1 MMKKIKVAVV
11 GNPNTGKTTFING
24 IAGTNLHIG
33 NWAGVTVEKKEA
45 FINYKDYE
53 IYLIDL
59 PGVYSLSNNVAEE
72 KITVDY
78 LINEKPDVVINIVDI
93 TNLERNLYLT
103 LQLIEMELPIV
114 LALNMCDEAKKEG
127 IEVDFKKLSKLLC
140 APAIPIS
147 AKTKK
152 GIFKVLDKAIEI
164 YERGFPKSCEI
175 RYKDEL
181 EFEIRKIEKIIQNY
195 QPELLKRFPKRFLT
209 FSLLEGNYFFIEDD
223 IKKEI
228 LVEVEKSRE
237 RLEVLFEKDISSII
251 IEARYSIVISIYE
264 TVIKKK
270 KNKDDFI
277 NLTLKLDNIFLN
289 KYLGFPIFLLI
300 LLILF
305 NATFQISTPYVDWLD
320 SMINDFIIPLA
331 NYLLTNIG
339 VSNWFKSLILD
350 GIITGVGFV
359 LVFIPVLFFL
369 YLFMAFLEESGYM
382 ARVAFLMDRI
392 MAVFGLNGKSFI
404 PLILGFGCNVPAVY
418 STRTLENYRIKILT
432 VLLIPFMS
440 CGARLTVFVFFATIF
455 FDRYKA
461 LVILFLYLLGVF
473 VAGVVAFILQK
484 FVIKEEASHFILEL
498 PPYRVPSLKY
508 TVKYSWMKTKAFIRD
523 AGSFILATS
532 IIIWFLLHIPFGVK
546 KLEDSLFGKVSSTV
560 APIFEPLGF
569 GNWQATGSLISG
581 FVAKEVVI
589 ATMGNIYA
597 GEIEENNPEKPTLKR
612 FNEVVIKGFIDAN
625 IEVLKNIPNLVNPNI
640 FGDLETEEKDSK
652 LMESIRKSFTP
663 LSALSFLVFLLLYT
677 PCMATV
683 AAIKQELNSY
693 KWTLVSL
700 ITSFT
705 TAWIVSFIVYNL
717 GKILIHF

>member
-1 MMKKIKVAVV
+1 MKRIKVAVV

-24 IAGTNLHIG
+24 IAGTNLQIG

-45 FINYKDYE
+45 VIKYKDYE

-78 LINEKPDVVINIVDI
+78 LLNEKPDVVINIVDI

-103 LQLIEMELPIV
+103 LQLIEMELPLV

-127 IEVDFKKLSKLLC
+127 LEVNFKKLSKFLC

-147 AKTKK
+147 AKTKE

-164 YERGFPKSCEI
+164 YERGFPKTCKI
-175 RYKDEL
+175 KYKDEL
-181 EFEIRKIEKIIQNY
+181 EIEINRIKKVIQKY
-195 QPELLKRFPKRFLT
+195 QPELLEKHPERFLIL
-209 FSLLEGNYFFIEDD
+209 SLLEGNYFFIKDN
-223 IKKEI
+223 IKDEI
-228 LVEVEKSRE
+228 LNEINISKK
-237 RLEVLFEKDISSII
+237 RLEDLFKRDISTII
-251 IEARYSIVISIYE
+251 IEARYSIVIGIYE
-264 TVIKKK
+264 AVIKKK
-270 KNKDDFI
+270 KEKKDFV
-277 NLTLKLDNIFLN
+277 NLTLKLDSIFLN
-289 KYLGFPIFLLI
+289 KYLGFPIFLFI
-300 LLILF
+300 LLLLF
-305 NATFQISTPYVDWLD
+305 NTTFQISTPYVDWLD
-320 SMINDFIIPLA
+320 GLISELIIPFT
-331 NYLLTNIG
+331 YHLLSNFG
-339 VSNWFKSLILD
+339 VSDWFKSLILD

-359 LVFIPVLFFL
+359 LVFVPVLFIL

-392 MAVFGLNGKSFI
+392 MAIFGLNGKSFI

-418 STRTLENYRIKILT
+418 STRTLDNYKIKVLT

-440 CGARLTVFVFFATIF
+440 CGARLTVFVFFTTIF
-455 FDRYKA
+455 FERYKA

-473 VAGVVAFILQK
+473 VAGIVAFILQK
-484 FVIKEEASHFILEL
+484 LVIKEEATHFILEL
-498 PPYRVPSLKY
+498 PPYRIPSLKY
-508 TVKYSWMKTKAFIRD
+508 TVKYSWMKTKAFIKD

-597 GEIEENNPEKPTLKR
+597 GEIEENSYEKPDLKK
-612 FNEVVIKGFIDAN
+612 FNEVVIKGFIN
-625 IEVLKNIPNLVNPNI
+625 VNLEVLKNIPNLINPNI
-640 FGDLETEEKDSK
+640 FGDLETEEDDNK
-652 LMESIRKSFTP
+652 LMETIRNSFTP
-663 LSALSFLVFLLLYT
+663 ISALSFLVFLLLYT

-693 KWTLVSL
+693 KWTLISL
-700 ITSFT
+700 ILSFI
-705 TAWIVSFIVYNL
+705 TAWIVSFIVYNI
-717 GKILIHF
+717 GRFLI